1 MNILLAMIPAFFWGT
16 TYAVTQLT
24 LPDWPLPL
32 LGALRA
38 LPAGLILLLFKPS
51 LPKKS
56 QWVSLFS
63 LGLVNIS
70 LFFSLIFI
78 MALTLPSA
86 IAAVG
91 MVSLPVFALLY
102 DWIINKRRPQ
112 KMQAIFAFI
121 LVLLAWL
128 LFDPSSIELNYL
140 GLIAIFLAILVI
152 ICGSTLTKSLATQ
165 MHWWTVLTWQLI
177 IGGAILSIAAAIHA
191 SLSPQQYLQAV
202 DSFQL
207 TNALGLIWIIVL
219 NTALSYGLY
228 VWLLQNMSVVDFT
241 FSGVANPA
249 AGVLTGFLLLNESF
263 TATQYLLMAGM
274 ILASLMPRIIE
285 SRELIFASKK
295 QLITS

>member
-16 TYAVTQLT
+16 TYAVTQST
-24 LPDWPLPL
+24 LHDWPLPL

-38 LPAGLILLLFKPS
+38 LPAGLILFLIKPN

-56 QWVSLFS
+56 QWLTLFN

-70 LFFSLIFI
+70 LFFSLIFV

-102 DWIINKRRPQ
+102 DWIFNKRSPQ
-112 KMQAIFAFI
+112 KMQLIFAFL
-121 LVLLAWL
+121 LVVLAWL
-128 LFDPSSIELNYL
+128 LFDPSSIQLSYI
-140 GLIAIFLAILVI
+140 GLVAIFLAILVI
-152 ICGSTLTKSLATQ
+152 ILGSTMTKSLAAQ
-165 MHWWTVLTWQLI
+165 IDWWTVLTWQLI
-177 IGGAILSIAAAIHA
+177 MGGVILAVAAAIHA
-191 SLSPQQYLQAV
+191 SLSPEQYLQAI

-207 TNALGLIWIIVL
+207 TNAIGLFWIIVL

-228 VWLLQNMSVVDFT
+228 VWLLQRMSVVDFT

-263 TATQYLLMAGM
+263 TSTQYLLMAGM

-285 SRELIFASKK
+285 SRQILFSGK
-295 QLITS
+295 QQVITS